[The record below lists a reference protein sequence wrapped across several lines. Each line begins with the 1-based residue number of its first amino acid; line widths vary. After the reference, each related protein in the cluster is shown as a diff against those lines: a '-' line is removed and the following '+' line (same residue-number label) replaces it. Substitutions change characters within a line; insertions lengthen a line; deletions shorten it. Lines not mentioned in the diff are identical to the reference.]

1 VIVAVRPQEAAAVLY
16 AVPDKS
22 GDDAGVL
29 SALVLREGLL
39 PTAVVETVRQLLSE
53 DGPVRVC
60 SRSLPSGSV
69 ALYEEQALRVLVFDE
84 GLLSQ
89 DTVEQLDGLLRAA

>member
-1 VIVAVRPQEAAAVLY
+1 VIVTVRPQEAAAVLY
-16 AVPDKS
+16 AVPDK
-22 GDDAGVL
+22 GRDDAGVL

-39 PTAVVETVRQLLSE
+39 PTDVVESVRQFLSG

-69 ALYEEQALRVLVFDE
+69 ALYEEQAVRVLVFDE
-84 GLLSQ
+84 GLLSEEA
-89 DTVEQLDGLLRAA
+89 VEHLDGLLRAA